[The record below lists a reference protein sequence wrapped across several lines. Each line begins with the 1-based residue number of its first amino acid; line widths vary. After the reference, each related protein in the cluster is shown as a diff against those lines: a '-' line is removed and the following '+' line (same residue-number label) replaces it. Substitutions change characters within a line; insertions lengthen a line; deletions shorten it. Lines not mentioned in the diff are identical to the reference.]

1 MLPLPLP
8 GWPAVPRLR
17 GGAKLARHAGPAQ
30 HALPSPSLAAACVSG
45 SAASEAQRSATVSH
59 VPRQATLGLHLAR
72 FPEAVEAALADLKP
86 NHIADYA
93 FNLAGHYNSF
103 YADCQARPCRG
114 GPGPGRGAC

>member
-1 MLPLPLP
+1 M
-8 GWPAVPRLR
+8 VI
-17 GGAKLARHAGPAQ
+17 
-30 HALPSPSLAAACVSG
+30 LAAALAAG
-45 SAASEAQRSATVSH
+45 SAASERQRSVTVSH

-103 YADCQARPCRG
+103 YADCQARPPPRR
-114 GPGPGRGAC
+114 PHTGRGAC